1 MHQTATLSDARQSLS
16 RTLPANVGE
25 LERAMSA
32 LAGVAMLGYAWKRGS
47 TSLALMSTGLMLRGV
62 TGYCP
67 AYAALDVDHTAGS
80 ARAERP
86 KQVLEAESTNG
97 RAAARIEGV

>member
-1 MHQTATLSDARQSLS
+1 MHQTATLSDALQSVS

-47 TSLALMSTGLMLRGV
+47 TSLAVMSTGLVLRGV

-67 AYAALDVDHTAGS
+67 AYAALDVDHTA
-80 ARAERP
+80 RAVRAVRP
-86 KQVLEAESTNG
+86 QQQIEADPINP